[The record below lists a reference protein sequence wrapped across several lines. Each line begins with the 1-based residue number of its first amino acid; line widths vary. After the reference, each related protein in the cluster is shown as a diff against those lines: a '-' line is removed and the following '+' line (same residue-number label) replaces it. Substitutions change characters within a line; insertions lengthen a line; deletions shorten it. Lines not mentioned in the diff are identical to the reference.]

1 MKRVTITSLFLMGVM
16 LNVLAQSPE
25 LSLRNVKSNDIT
37 FDDIQYWV
45 GSGSNRCIMI
55 VNWCEPQIAFAW
67 GYRFESDSL
76 LVSQL
81 LDDIAQDDPRFAYV
95 DGGGYITEITYQDS
109 TYTLALKGGYWM
121 YNINEG
127 AVNGISTQ
135 YVHPDDMVE
144 FGDESCGQSDTEWVY
159 VWDIPITP
167 VSNPFGDTNH
177 ISTINFNVYDAL
189 LYPNPASDFVVCEL
203 KGWNESVN
211 LSVVDLNGKIIYSD
225 RVDCNENAFYKIPC
239 GDFPK
244 GMYFLYITSKAGRVT
259 KKLIVY

>member
-16 LNVLAQSPE
+16 LNVLAQSPD

-167 VSNPFGDTNH
+167 VTNPTVDPNAITS
-177 ISTINFNVYDAL
+177 IDMRDKDVI
-189 LYPNPASDFVVCEL
+189 LYPNPAKDFIYCDFNA
-203 KGWNESVN
+203 WNERIRLTLLDIQGKTLYSQTVDGAEVCK
-211 LSVVDLNGKIIYSD
+211 LSLLY
-225 RVDCNENAFYKIPC
+225 
-239 GDFPK
+239 FPN
-244 GMYFLYITSKAGRVT
+244 GMYFLHLESNTYRQT
-259 KKLIVY
+259 KKIIIY